1 MKIPT
6 VDELRHTIVEEFGPN
21 VTTKQIRLWA
31 QGNGFSGSTILNRL
45 ADYKVGHG
53 KFNLSAKEVVDKLE
67 ETYESPAGTPAGE
80 VKTIV
85 RDYQSLIPEVDPL
98 FVPFGNHKDITA
110 IIKAKIFYPT
120 FITGLS
126 GNGKTHSI
134 DQACAKLKRD
144 LIRVNITIETDQDD
158 LIGGFRLV
166 NGETA
171 WHDGP
176 VVEAMNRGAVL
187 LLDELDLA
195 SNKILCLQSV
205 LEGKGIYIKKI
216 NKWVHPKPGFN
227 VIATANT
234 KGRGCDSGRFI
245 GTNVLNEAFLERF
258 AVTFEQDYPGIVV
271 EKKILQRNLD
281 SLGYK
286 KDVSKMINDLT
297 NWADVIRKT
306 FNDGGVEDLIST
318 RRLINIVKAFV
329 IWGNVNR
336 AIELCTNRFD
346 EDTSKVFRDLYD
358 KISGDSTVPTQPEV
372 PSGQVFPPYEN
383 SKEGDRFDYCDFGR
397 GSKTP
402 YIFTNGM
409 WTPLSSHEGF
419 PQNPSFGAIWTVTH
433 DKGKTTYTFCP
444 TSDAPGGE
452 WVVI

>member
-1 MKIPT
+1 MKTPT
-6 VDELRHTIVEEFGPN
+6 ADEIRHSIAEEFG
-21 VTTKQIRLWA
+21 TTVATKEIRLWA
-31 QGNGFSGSTILNRL
+31 QGNGFSPGVILNRL
-45 ADYKVGHG
+45 SDYKVGHG
-53 KFNLSAKEVVDKLE
+53 KFDLSVKEVVTQLE
-67 ETYESPAGTPAGE
+67 ETYEKPSAEPAVG
-80 VKTIV
+80 VKTIAT
-85 RDYQSLIPEVDPL
+85 DYQSLVPCADPL
-98 FVPFGNHKDITA
+98 FVPFGNHKDITS
-110 IIKAKIFYPT
+110 IIKAGIFYPT

-126 GNGKTHSI
+126 GNGKTHSV

-176 VVEAMNRGAVL
+176 VIEAMKRGAVL

-205 LEGKGIYIKKI
+205 LEGKGVYIKKI
-216 NKWVHPKPGFN
+216 NKWVHPKAGFN

-281 SLGYK
+281 ALNHK
-286 KDVSKMINDLT
+286 QDETKLINDLT

-306 FNDGGVEDLIST
+306 FNDGGVDDLIST
-318 RRLINIVKAFV
+318 RRLINVIKAYV
-329 IWGNVNR
+329 IWGNISR

-346 EDTSKVFRDLYD
+346 EDTAKVFRDLYV
-358 KISGDSTVPTQPEV
+358 KIAGESTPVEQQPDTEEV
-372 PSGQVFPPYEN
+372 PCGLQLPVNTLTGSGSAAPSYLYTV
-383 SKEGDRFDYCDFGR
+383 
-397 GSKTP
+397 GSKFDLLTLDGQKVRYVWADQTP
-402 YIFTNGM
+402 NGVAAG
-409 WTPLSSHEGF
+409 WKREHPAATGPYSSM
-419 PQNPSFGAIWTVTH
+419 P
-433 DKGKTTYTFCP
+433 TF
-444 TSDAPGGE
+444 
-452 WVVI
+452 